1 MTERGRGVRDPH
13 RTPHYPRDVVVR
25 RSLLPWGVVTAL
37 LVGLWGVAAPASAH
51 PDDTT
56 YDAPLEL
63 TIDSLAP
70 GVLPRTGPLVIR
82 GTVTNADLE
91 TWSTIRLYPVFSAGS
106 ACTATTCAELMTSE
120 ADLLAA
126 ADSDPLAPIGVRE
139 TSVRDDVGTLEPG
152 QSASYTLT
160 VPQPVLRQLFPDRE
174 TGVHWLGVHAL
185 GGSATT
191 PNDSVV
197 ADGRA
202 RTFLPSVRN
211 PNGPEV
217 DTAVVLPLRGRIGH
231 ADDGALDDT
240 TGWSEALGVQ
250 GQLGGPLA
258 FGRAAGVSPVTWLLD
273 PAVPDAVRQLADGNP
288 ARTVTPVPDPD
299 APSPSGDPSD
309 GGGDAEADGEEPD
322 TDTPLARAARSW
334 LVQAESELGD
344 DTVAELPYGDP
355 DLAAA
360 ADALPSLYRSARE
373 QAGAEVTSWD
383 LDTLP
388 VAGSPDGYLDTTGIA
403 GVDDGAALLL
413 GEQMFPRESFSA
425 RPPVGGLI
433 DDRPVVVVSTAAAS
447 GGPGPDPRLAP
458 VALRQRILA
467 ETVIRLL
474 RAGERDPDPLV
485 VVLPPTVSAAGA
497 SGFWAGLDVP
507 WVNLTG
513 LDELV
518 VPPGASADGKVA
530 ADRQIDPTELTY
542 PAEQEED
549 ELPGSVLVETGQL
562 IRAARS
568 YQSILGDD
576 YTIGGELVREALTG
590 SSYSQRGD
598 ALASSRLMSTR
609 LWVEEQLEGVSIEAP
624 NGVTLSGTS
633 GGFNVSVRNDL
644 DEAVTV
650 VVEATADSGATI
662 KVANPIRLA
671 AHSRTSVPIDASMS
685 RTGVHNVTLRLVDAD
700 GAALGAEDTLPLRTG
715 QAGVVIWAIIGSGV
729 AILFVAIAIRLVR
742 RFRRRG
748 ESEEPG
754 EQPGEHADQPT
765 GEVGT

>member
-37 LVGLWGVAAPASAH
+37 LVGLTGVAAPASAR
-51 PDDTT
+51 PDDDT

-63 TIDSLAP
+63 TIDGLAP
-70 GVLPRTGPLVIR
+70 GVLPRTGPLVIS

-91 TWSTIRLYPVFSAGS
+91 TWSTIRLYPVFSEGS
-106 ACTATTCAELMTSE
+106 ACTTTTCAELMTSE
-120 ADLLAA
+120 ADLVAA
-126 ADSDPLAPIGVRE
+126 AESDPLAPIGVRE
-139 TSVRDDVGTLEPG
+139 TSVRADVGTLEPG

-211 PNGPEV
+211 PEGPEV
-217 DTAVVLPLRGRIGH
+217 DTAIVLPLRSRIAHTG
-231 ADDGALDDT
+231 DGAIDDVT
-240 TGWSEALGVQ
+240 AWSESLGVQ
-250 GQLGGPLA
+250 GPLGGPLA
-258 FGRAAGVSPVTWLLD
+258 FGRAAGASPVTWLLD

-288 ARTVTPVPDPD
+288 DRAVTPVPDPD
-299 APSPSGDPSD
+299 APSPSEDPSD
-309 GGGDAEADGEEPD
+309 DGEGEEAQADPD

-360 ADALPSLYRSARE
+360 ADSLPSLYRSARE
-373 QAGAEVTSWD
+373 QAGAELTSWD

-388 VAGSPDGYLDTTGIA
+388 VAGAPDGYLDATGIA
-403 GVDDGAALLL
+403 SVDDGAALLL
-413 GEQMFPRESFSA
+413 GDQMFARETFSA

-433 DDRPVVVVSTAAAS
+433 DDRPVVVVSTAAAT
-447 GGPGPDPRLAP
+447 GGPGPDPQLAP

-467 ETVIRLL
+467 EAVIRLL
-474 RAGERDPDPLV
+474 RAGGRDPEPLT

-507 WVNLTG
+507 WINLSG
-513 LDELV
+513 LDDLV
-518 VPPGASADGKVA
+518 VPPGTSADGKPA
-530 ADRQIDPTELTY
+530 ADRQLDPTDLTY
-542 PAEQEED
+542 PGGQEEN
-549 ELPGSVLVETGQL
+549 ELPGSVLVEAGQL

-568 YQSILGDD
+568 YQSILGED
-576 YTIGGELVREALTG
+576 YTVGGELVREALAG

-598 ALASSRLMSTR
+598 ALASSRLMTTR
-609 LWVEEQLEGVSIEAP
+609 SWVEDQLGDVTIEAP

-644 DEAVTV
+644 DEPVTV
-650 VVEATADSGATI
+650 TVEATADSGARI
-662 KVANPIRLA
+662 EVANPIRLA

-700 GAALGAEDTLPLRTG
+700 GASIGAEDTLPLRTG

-748 ESEEPG
+748 
-754 EQPGEHADQPT
+754 QPDGQPDGQAAGQADGQRD
-765 GEVGT
+765 GVEA